1 MKNRYTALILCA
13 IMWLGSF
20 ASHALAQGK
29 DLDEVIKSG
38 QIKVA
43 LYKEFPP
50 FSDVGTGGIDVDLAK
65 LLADRLGVK
74 LEILWFSA
82 DENMDDDLRNMVWR
96 GTVLGYGPA
105 DVMLHVP
112 IDATYTARN
121 DKAMFFAPY
130 YREKFAIARNVDK
143 LDKLESLDA
152 FRTQRIG
159 VEVETYPATV
169 LLSAD
174 GGVYRNNVGNYK
186 SASEA
191 LTAMKNGEVSA
202 VMAMQSELEAGLAG
216 TSGYAIADVPLP
228 LVNRR
233 QWVIGLAVKSGN
245 EKLAQSLQAAMNS
258 IAEKGELKEIFT
270 VSSIAPPD
278 AWTAAV
284 SHPAHRVCR
293 RLA

>member
-1 MKNRYTALILCA
+1 MKNRFTMLMLCA
-13 IMWLGSF
+13 VMWLGGF
-20 ASHALAQGK
+20 AGSAWAQGR

-43 LYKEFPP
+43 LYKEFAP

-130 YREKFAIARNVDK
+130 YREKFGIARNLEK
-143 LDKLESLDA
+143 IDKLESLDA

-258 IAEKGELKEIFT
+258 IAEKGELKDIFKRHG
-270 VSSIAPPD
+270 VEYRAP
-278 AWTAAV
+278 
-284 SHPAHRVCR
+284 
-293 RLA
+293 

>member
-1 MKNRYTALILCA
+1 MKNRFTALMLCA
-13 IMWLGSF
+13 VMWLGGF
-20 ASHALAQGK
+20 AGSAWAQGR

-43 LYKEFPP
+43 LYKEFAP
-50 FSDVGTGGIDVDLAK
+50 FSDVSAGGIDVDLAK

-121 DKAMFFAPY
+121 EKAMFFAPY
-130 YREKFAIARNVDK
+130 YREKFAIARNVEK
-143 LDKLESLDA
+143 IDKLESLDV

-159 VEVETYPATV
+159 VEVETYPDTV

-174 GGVYRNNVGNYK
+174 GGAYRNNIGHYK
-186 SASEA
+186 SAGEA
-191 LTAMKNGEVSA
+191 LAAMKNGEVSA
-202 VMAMQSELEAGLAG
+202 VMGMQSEMEAGIAG
-216 TSGYAIADVPLP
+216 TSGYAIGDVPLP

-233 QWVIGLAVKSGN
+233 QWVIGLAVKAGN

-258 IAEKGELKEIFT
+258 IAEKGELKDIFKRHG
-270 VSSIAPPD
+270 VEYRAP
-278 AWTAAV
+278 
-284 SHPAHRVCR
+284 
-293 RLA
+293 